1 MTNRAPEI
9 EEDGLALPTRDADH
23 WTLDKKVP
31 IAIIVTML
39 AQFAAAVWM
48 VSQLSS
54 DVTELQRADARLE
67 TVLKENRDRVER
79 VDMARTASEMRI
91 VRVEEQIRQIY
102 ETVKRID
109 DKLDRDSRPLQPR

>member
-1 MTNRAPEI
+1 MPA
-9 EEDGLALPTRDADH
+9 DAREH

-31 IAIIVTML
+31 LAIIIAML
-39 AQFAAAVWM
+39 AQFAGAIWM
-48 VSQLSS
+48 ASRLNSEV
-54 DVTELQRADARLE
+54 VELQKADARLE

-79 VDMARTASEMRI
+79 VDAARNQGEMRL

-109 DKLDRDSRPLQPR
+109 DKLERAPPPRQ

>member
-1 MTNRAPEI
+1 MPA
-9 EEDGLALPTRDADH
+9 DAREH

-31 IAIIVTML
+31 LAIIIAML
-39 AQFAAAVWM
+39 AQFAGAIWM
-48 VSQLSS
+48 VSRLNSE
-54 DVTELQRADARLE
+54 VVELQKADARLE

-79 VDMARTASEMRI
+79 VDAARNQGEMRL

-109 DKLDRDSRPLQPR
+109 DKLERAPPPRQ